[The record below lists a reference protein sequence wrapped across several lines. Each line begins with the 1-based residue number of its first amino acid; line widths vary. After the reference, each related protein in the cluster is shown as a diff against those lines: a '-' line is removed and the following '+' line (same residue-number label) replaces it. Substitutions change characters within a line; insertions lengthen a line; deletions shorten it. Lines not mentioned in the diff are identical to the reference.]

1 MRRCHG
7 AVGSVDLHPWPGL
20 YWAGVMAITTE
31 ADPTPMVLGIAA
43 ALRRSKSHK
52 PSLIAGMKGVAA
64 VCSEH
69 DPQAVTIR
77 FSRGDVHVE
86 HGRADDVGVAI
97 TMDLAKDGLPGAPKP
112 NVEGALTHLRFA
124 LSLAKVI
131 DPPLPDWRSAADSYW
146 AACSTRPHMPSGII
160 VVETDSGDRH
170 VVGDPTTAGYEVHG
184 PADRLARVFVGT
196 AVALEELLKGRIQG
210 RGPLGLA
217 VAITDAGLAL
227 GLGEVEP

>member
-97 TMDLAKDGLPGAPKP
+97 
-112 NVEGALTHLRFA
+112 
-124 LSLAKVI
+124 
-131 DPPLPDWRSAADSYW
+131 
-146 AACSTRPHMPSGII
+146 
-160 VVETDSGDRH
+160 
-170 VVGDPTTAGYEVHG
+170 
-184 PADRLARVFVGT
+184 
-196 AVALEELLKGRIQG
+196 
-210 RGPLGLA
+210 
-217 VAITDAGLAL
+217 
-227 GLGEVEP
+227 